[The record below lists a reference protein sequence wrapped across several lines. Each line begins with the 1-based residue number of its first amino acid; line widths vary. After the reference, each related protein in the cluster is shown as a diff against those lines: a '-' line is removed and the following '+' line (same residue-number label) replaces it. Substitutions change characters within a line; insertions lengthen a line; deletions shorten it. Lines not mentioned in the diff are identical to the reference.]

1 VGESASSII
10 GAGDPFQ
17 TKDLEYTDPAPDNC
31 LKDENDKILS
41 SISKRSY
48 LEESNPNVLT
58 KSGQIELGRSYK
70 SSKLAVLDEAELDEA
85 KNGDM
90 VSD

>member
-1 VGESASSII
+1 MGESSSSII
-10 GAGDPFQ
+10 GNPLQ
-17 TKDLEYTDPAPDNC
+17 TKLSEYSGPAPDNC

-41 SISKRSY
+41 SISKKSY
-48 LEESNPNVLT
+48 LEESNTNVLT
-58 KSGQIELGRSYK
+58 KSGQIELGPSYE

-85 KNGDM
+85 RNGDM